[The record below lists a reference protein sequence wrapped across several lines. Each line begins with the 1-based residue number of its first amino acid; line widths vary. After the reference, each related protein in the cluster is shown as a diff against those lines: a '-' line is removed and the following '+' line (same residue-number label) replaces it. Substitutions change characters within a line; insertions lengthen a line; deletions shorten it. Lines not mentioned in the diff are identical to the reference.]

1 MNIGVNSPII
11 FRKNIPCIA
20 DYILKENSTS
30 RLVVEIIT
38 NMNLVDYTGDITVDL
53 RDYIDGTVLS
63 SHTINNIGNNANIYS
78 RNNSI
83 NKNYAINNNYTIDIG
98 GLNEYTDDISNR
110 INSDGENLT
119 IKYFTHNSFTAIFE
133 NLELSPYQKIY
144 VTCSLTYL
152 GNTITCLPF
161 IDKDNRMKKTRM
173 IQKGNPLTV
182 IGSAGY
188 INNIKSKFF
197 LSPYESLDF
206 FSSRNYFDY
215 TYSYASATSYLSTTV
230 TPSVS
235 NKVYISN
242 WGMWSDNMVGV
253 KLYLTN
259 INNALI
265 HVCDLTWETS
275 VYDNTVVV
283 PSVFTKPK
291 DTFLIR
297 RNCDINGVN
306 YRNNILPDQDY
317 FLNYPYYPNGYPDPS
332 IPNIDSN
339 NPDTDF
345 TRKRNYTYKY
355 ESTITDFNPE
365 YLVGNANQLGE
376 YNQFYNYLYDGFV
389 PYSDYEKYGGYQ
401 QGIFGDLWVASYFL
415 NYNTPNVYV
424 NGKLKET
431 HNELGITIGA
441 TTEVDGVTV
450 AYTYYNTALLN
461 NFEYKTLCKHNIY
474 YDDNT
479 SNGVL
484 DTFRNL
490 VRVNEY
496 PYSYYS
502 GYTSI
507 TQTHAMNYLNDVLNN
522 SLHDYP
528 VLPTIE
534 NSTVF
539 DTYTNTS
546 VFENQSSLTKYLFE
560 FESSTKF
567 IVKSGSEILGVIH
580 TSAEALTDMNTTVV
594 YSTFNNKYSDY
605 YTMYVT
611 GVDEYPGVNA
621 YRCYGSYRM
630 TSGVESLGFCYAKD
644 DNNIIY
650 SYDDIKQHIYIPYLT
665 PTDFPAVFVKNL
677 FKDDTGWYFEQ
688 VYKNVIQIP
697 CFAKNNGTIL
707 KAIKITIND
716 DLKNQ
721 GFSVSV
727 PVFISSTKDNNNFI
741 YEYVMR
747 LDMPASAV
755 SHNPGEIEGTYIN
768 RNDVYIP
775 ATYVLVFIDN
785 DGNEFKMKAI
795 DIVV

>member
-63 SHTINNIGNNANIYS
+63 SYIINNIGNNANIYS

-98 GLNEYTDDISNR
+98 GLNKYTDDISNR

-119 IKYFTHNSFTAIFE
+119 IKYFTHNSFTAIFG

-161 IDKDNRMKKTRM
+161 IDEDNRMKKTRM

-206 FSSRNYFDY
+206 FTSRNYFDY
-215 TYSYASATSYLSTTV
+215 TYSYASATSYLSTT
-230 TPSVS
+230 PSVS

-242 WGMWSDNMVGV
+242 WGMWSDNMDNV

-259 INNALI
+259 NNDALI
-265 HVCDLTWETS
+265 HVCDLTWETT
-275 VYDNTVVV
+275 VYDNTEVV

-317 FLNYPYYPNGYPDPS
+317 FLNYPYYPNGYPVPS

-345 TRKRNYTYKY
+345 TRKRNYTYNY

-365 YLVGNANQLGE
+365 YLVGNANQLGG
-376 YNQFYNYLYDGFV
+376 YNQFFNYTNDNY
-389 PYSDYEKYGGYQ
+389 PSYYDYEKYGGDHEAN
-401 QGIFGDLWVASYFL
+401 FGDLWVASYFL

-424 NGKLKET
+424 NGTLKT
-431 HNELGITIGA
+431 NYVGLGITIGS
-441 TTEVDGVTV
+441 TSEDSTN
-450 AYTYYNTALLN
+450 YYNTALLN

-484 DTFRNL
+484 NDFRVL
-490 VRVNEY
+490 VGVDNY
-496 PYSYYS
+496 PYYS
-502 GYTSI
+502 GYTIVS
-507 TQTHAMNYLNDVLNN
+507 QTREMNYLNDVLNN

-528 VLPTIE
+528 ILPTID

-539 DTYTNTS
+539 VEHTNTS

-697 CFAKNNGTIL
+697 CFAKDNGTIL
-707 KAIKITIND
+707 NAIEITINN
-716 DLKNQ
+716 DLISQ

-755 SHNPGEIEGTYIN
+755 LHNPGEIEGTYIN

-775 ATYVLVFIDN
+775 ATYVLVFMDI
-785 DGNEFKMKAI
+785 DGNEFRMKAI